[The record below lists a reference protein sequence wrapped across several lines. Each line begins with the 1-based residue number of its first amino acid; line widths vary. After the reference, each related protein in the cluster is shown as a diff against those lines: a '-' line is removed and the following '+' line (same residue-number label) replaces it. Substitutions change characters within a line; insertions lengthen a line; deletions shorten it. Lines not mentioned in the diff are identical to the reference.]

1 MLQEH
6 VGAAKKVEVI
16 NAGVNAWSYA
26 QMHTHFRNYG
36 LKYEPDIVILGAMN
50 KLSILKEF
58 WSLLRVRTKFWLVP
72 IVFFLLLLGAI
83 LVIGQGSALAPFIYS
98 LFSLPTNDTRNLPKR
113 LIGKLSLNSIN
124 ARRTTRPS
132 AGSRFFAGV
141 SLATFRTFCQ

>member
-1 MLQEH
+1 MHPHFRLKTSGSIENMLQQH

-26 QMHTHFRNYG
+26 QMHTYFRNYG
-36 LKYEPDIVILGAMN
+36 LKYEPDIVILVATN

-58 WSLLRVRTKFWLVP
+58 WLIP

-98 LFSLPTNDTRNLPKR
+98 LF
-113 LIGKLSLNSIN
+113 
-124 ARRTTRPS
+124 
-132 AGSRFFAGV
+132 
-141 SLATFRTFCQ
+141 

>member
-6 VGAAKKVEVI
+6 VGAARKVEVI

-58 WSLLRVRTKFWLVP
+58 WSLLRVRTKFWLIP
-72 IVFFLLLLGAI
+72 IIFFC
-83 LVIGQGSALAPFIYS
+83 
-98 LFSLPTNDTRNLPKR
+98 
-113 LIGKLSLNSIN
+113 
-124 ARRTTRPS
+124 
-132 AGSRFFAGV
+132 
-141 SLATFRTFCQ
+141 FCYAQSW